1 MKKTKTICAIF
12 ALVALNS
19 IVSPKAL
26 TQTELSD
33 FSSILENPVAGKE
46 VVVRGKII
54 KRIEGSPDY
63 VLSDGTN
70 HMIIHFEEESYSYEP
85 DTMVEVSGIVRLETH
100 HEEEAGHN
108 HPEQEVEIRVNQ
120 IQVITANE

>member
-1 MKKTKTICAIF
+1 MKKIKTICAIF
-12 ALVALNS
+12 ALVALNF

-26 TQTELSD
+26 TQIELSD

-63 VLSDGTN
+63 ILSDGTN
-70 HMIIHFEEESYSYEP
+70 HMIIHFEDESYSYEP

>member
-1 MKKTKTICAIF
+1 MKKIKTICTIF

-26 TQTELSD
+26 TQTELSE
-33 FSSILENPVAGKE
+33 FSSILENPVAGKA

-54 KRIEGSPDY
+54 KRIGGSPDY

-70 HMIIHFEEESYSYEP
+70 HMIIHFEDESYSYEP

-100 HEEEAGHN
+100 HEEEEGHA
-108 HPEQEVEIRVNQ
+108 HPEQEVEIMVNQ
-120 IQVITANE
+120 VQVITANE

>member
-1 MKKTKTICAIF
+1 MKKIKAICTIF
-12 ALVALNS
+12 ALVTLNS
-19 IVSPKAL
+19 IVCPQAL

-70 HMIIHFEEESYSYEP
+70 DMIIHFEDESYSYEP
-85 DTMVEVSGIVRLETH
+85 DTMVKVSGIVRLETH
-100 HEEEAGHN
+100 HEEEEGHN
-108 HPEQEVEIRVNQ
+108 HPSQEVEIVVNQ